1 MSIRSSL
8 NKSRL
13 AVIAV
18 LAVMS
23 AAPPALAQSFGY
35 PGSQMPNYFESSG
48 ARKWGSWSAPQ
59 SVEPGRG
66 LYAYAGRNRGLAGY
80 ASVRHPHRGADKS
93 GAHG

>member
-1 MSIRSSL
+1 MSIRSSF

-35 PGSQMPNYFESSG
+35 PGSQMPNYFESNG
-48 ARKWGSWSAPQ
+48 ARTWGSWSAPQ

-66 LYAYAGRNRGLAGY
+66 LYAFAGHNRGLSGF
-80 ASVRHPHRGADKS
+80 ASVRHPHRGANKS
-93 GAHG
+93 SAK